1 MTWKSIRGIGTTIGN
16 KLNLTDSQSSLKP
29 SHMSSTLGIG
39 MALYDSFK
47 TSPMYGL
54 YLVVV
59 ISFALAIF
67 NLLPLPVLDGG
78 HILFGV
84 LEWGTG
90 KRIPGGVMKVISCIF
105 ITLLILLTVCI
116 TFFDGKRLIRKFSD
130 EPGKVEQKDAPDN
143 P

>member
-1 MTWKSIRGIGTTIGN
+1 MHRGIATTIGN
-16 KLNLTDSQSSLKP
+16 KLHLTDSRSSLKP

-39 MALYDSFK
+39 MALYDSIR
-47 TSPMYGL
+47 TSPAYGL
-54 YLVVV
+54 YLMVV

-84 LEWGTG
+84 LELLTG
-90 KRIPGGVMKVISCIF
+90 KRIPGNVMKVISYIF
-105 ITLLILLTVCI
+105 VALLILLTLWI
-116 TFFDGKRLIRKFSD
+116 TFYDGRRFVQKFTD
-130 EPGKVEQKDAPDN
+130 DKAEVVKNAPSN